1 MVAWEEPEE
10 VGTGPSQHLY
20 LPFYLDLPLT
30 VSIVP
35 SCNIALPSPCKPDA
49 GPSVLLTCYSTW
61 GGVDLILIS
70 CGTRKSQRGS
80 INPIELSKG
89 NHATLVLVSTAG
101 PSFSS
106 QGSCVLW
113 ESQKDR

>member
-1 MVAWEEPEE
+1 MVSWEEPEE

-35 SCNIALPSPCKPDA
+35 SCDIALPSPCEPDA
-49 GPSVLLTCYSTW
+49 GPSVLLTCYSAW

-70 CGTRKSQRGS
+70 CGTRESPRGT
-80 INPIELSKG
+80 INPTELGKG
-89 NHATLVLVSTAG
+89 NHATPVLASTAG
-101 PSFSS
+101 QSLSS
-106 QGSCVLW
+106 HGSCVLW
-113 ESQKDR
+113 ESRKDR